1 MRFSAEYQPKNRG
14 RKPGSL
20 GKVNALIREAAPD
33 VVAAVINKAK
43 DGDITAASLL
53 LARAVP
59 PLKAVSPSVTVR
71 GPVQSL
77 ADLVRAL
84 LVAGVEDADPNAVS
98 QLIRATL
105 DATKVIESTD
115 LESRVKSLEG
125 GS

>member
-1 MRFSAEYQPKNRG
+1 MKFSAEYQPKNRG

-20 GKVNALIREAAPD
+20 NKVNALIREAAPD
-33 VVAAVINKAK
+33 VVDAVIRKAK
-43 DGDITAASLL
+43 NGDIPAASLL

-59 PLKAVSPSVTVR
+59 ALRAVAPAVTVR

-98 QLIRATL
+98 QLIRATF
-105 DATKVIESTD
+105 DATKVIEITE
-115 LESRVKSLEG
+115 LESRVKTLEA

>member
-1 MRFSAEYQPKNRG
+1 MRFSSEYQPKNRG

-33 VVAAVINKAK
+33 VVDAVIRKAK
-43 DGDITAASLL
+43 DGDLTAASLL

-84 LVAGVEDADPNAVS
+84 LVAGVEDSDPNAVS
-98 QLIRATL
+98 QLIRAAH
-105 DATKVIESTD
+105 DATKVIEITE
-115 LESRVKSLEG
+115 LESRVKTLEE
-125 GS
+125 SS

>member
-20 GKVNALIREAAPD
+20 NKVNALIREAAPD
-33 VVAAVINKAK
+33 VVNAVIRKAK

-59 PLKAVSPSVTVR
+59 PLKAVAPAVTVQ
-71 GPVQSL
+71 GPVQSM

-84 LVAGVEDADPNAVS
+84 LVAGVEDSDPNAVS
-98 QLIRATL
+98 QLIRATV
-105 DATKVIESTD
+105 DATKVIEITE
-115 LESRVKSLEG
+115 LESRVKSLEET
-125 GS
+125 S